1 VAGPYDAFLLVSLG
15 SPEGPDDIMPF
26 LENVTRG
33 RGILPERLEAVTHH
47 YLALDGV
54 SPINGQN
61 RRLVAALRVAFDG
74 RDIDLSIYWGNRN
87 WDPFLTL
94 KLERIHGDGNRRVL
108 EFATRPSLEAAGLVG
123 RLGVDKIRHY
133 FDHPGFIRPFAEG
146 LVPALTE
153 LAGEGYAAGDV
164 RVFFTTHSIPL
175 VAAAL
180 SRR

>member
-1 VAGPYDAFLLVSLG
+1 MTGPYDAFLLVSFG
-15 SPEGPDDIMPF
+15 SPEEPDDIMPF

-74 RDIDLSIYWGNRN
+74 RDIDLPIHWGNQN

-94 KLERIHGDGNRRVL
+94 KLERIHGDGNRS
-108 EFATRPSLEAAGLVG
+108 FSNSRPDLPWRRLVSSA
-123 RLGVDKIRHY
+123 VS
-133 FDHPGFIRPFAEG
+133 
-146 LVPALTE
+146 ALTRSDTTSTTRGSS
-153 LAGEGYAAGDV
+153 ARSP
-164 RVFFTTHSIPL
+164 RVSC
-175 VAAAL
+175 
-180 SRR
+180 RR